1 MRQVG
6 LGEDFVAVQAGQRGL
21 GRREHEMHPVVGRV
35 FNLID
40 LVGEFRELPC
50 RLAAAVFEHQ
60 RQHDHLV
67 AVGQMLVD
75 EIVQQRPFQTAAH
88 AAVHPEARA
97 SQLRAALIV
106 DQAEVG
112 AEVDVMLR
120 LKVEGMRLAVV
131 AQRLVVLL
139 AAGLQVGVGQV
150 RKAQHQRAILGL
162 DVAER
167 LVVLGDLR
175 LQLGHALED
184 RRDVLARLFS
194 SSGSL

>member
-1 MRQVG
+1 
-6 LGEDFVAVQAGQRGL
+6 
-21 GRREHEMHPVVGRV
+21 
-35 FNLID
+35 
-40 LVGEFRELPC
+40 
-50 RLAAAVFEHQ
+50 
-60 RQHDHLV
+60 
-67 AVGQMLVD
+67 MLVD

-97 SQLRAALIV
+97 GQLRAALIV

-184 RRDVLARLFS
+184 RRDVLARLFLHRDLFRDAVLLGLVRLGRENQRAALGVQLENAVDLRVAVDLLCTKTGLDGLGIFLDS
-194 SSGSL
+194 FDIQHKITSLN